1 MPGLNGGWT
10 RFIASRAADAT
21 ARESASAGRE
31 IVAGREALR
40 LIHAAD
46 LHLGSL
52 PQNLG
57 AYARERREALSL
69 ALERIIE
76 LAEHTRVDLLL
87 LPGDVLESKSLR
99 RDGMKHVWRTLGR
112 VPDLPIFI
120 ATGNHDPLAADS
132 PWFLP
137 GQPDNVYIFSGE
149 GEVVELS
156 YLNTMVYG
164 ASFVAPYRTEPP
176 ANLHRVVR
184 PIGSAQHRDFW
195 RVGLIHGEIV
205 ADDSRSTGPLSE
217 YNPLRPADIGAS
229 GLHYLALGHIHLGD
243 AELRRAG
250 QTYYSYSGCPC
261 GRGMDELGTKFVR
274 RIEIDRRGN
283 CNDEKVS
290 LSLPEIR
297 AVEIDMDGVAT
308 TAEAAERI
316 AKVLLSRQ
324 AGGSTVAGVSGADPT
339 VLELGLWGA
348 VSPREH
354 FYRLILTG
362 STDPNYLV
370 QTEGLLLRLR
380 ESHSFKILKLINRA
394 WPKFVWREWLKDK
407 TFSGYLARVCADA
420 LERAE
425 RSGDAEATARTEA
438 AIDMLFAAANGQDIK
453 RSVTERT

>member
-10 RFIASRAADAT
+10 RFIASRTTGSAARGT
-21 ARESASAGRE
+21 ASVGRE
-31 IVAGREALR
+31 TLC

-57 AYARERREALSL
+57 AYAQERREVLSL
-69 ALERIIE
+69 ALERIIG
-76 LAEHTRVDLLL
+76 LAEHSQVDLLL

-99 RDGMKHVWRTLGR
+99 RDEMKHVWRTLGR
-112 VPDLPIFI
+112 VPELPIFI

-164 ASFVAPYRTEPP
+164 ASFVAPYRRDPP
-176 ANLHRVVR
+176 ADLYRTVR
-184 PIGSAQHRDFW
+184 PIGGLRYRDFW
-195 RVGLIHGEIV
+195 RIGLIHGEIV
-205 ADDSRSTGPLSE
+205 ADDSRSTEPLSE

-229 GLHYLALGHIHLGD
+229 GLHYLALGHIHQGD

-250 QTYYSYSGCPC
+250 QTYYAYSGCPC

-283 CNDEKVS
+283 CNDEKIS
-290 LSLPEIR
+290 LNLPEIR

-316 AKVLLSRQ
+316 AEVLPSGQ
-324 AGGSTVAGVSGADPT
+324 AGGSTVVGGTGVDPT
-339 VLELGLWGA
+339 VLETGLWA
-348 VSPREH
+348 SVPPREH
-354 FYRLILTG
+354 FYRLVLIG
-362 STDPNYLV
+362 STHPDYLI
-370 QTEGLLLRLR
+370 QTDGLLLRLR
-380 ESHSFKILKLINRA
+380 ENYDFKILKLINRA
-394 WPKFVWREWLKDK
+394 WPKFVWRERLKDK

-425 RSGDAEATARTEA
+425 RSGDAEAAVRTEA
-438 AIDMLFAAANGQDIK
+438 AIDLLFAAANGQDVR
-453 RSVTERT
+453 RSVTERS